1 MNLRTESYI
10 GRRLIKNYRN
20 GQRIKNEDYTKET
33 SIDGMLERSSDGEC
47 SVDDILQISE
57 KENGYWKIEQQMDV
71 ETLAGVVAQAIG
83 QPVEDVLKYLT
94 MPRIDKYTDKQT
106 RARKKIATAICN
118 HKQQL
123 LNALTFYGYDEWI

>member
-33 SIDGMLERSSDGEC
+33 SIDGMLERSADGEC

-57 KENGYWKIEQQMDV
+57 KENGY
-71 ETLAGVVAQAIG
+71 
-83 QPVEDVLKYLT
+83 
-94 MPRIDKYTDKQT
+94 
-106 RARKKIATAICN
+106 
-118 HKQQL
+118 
-123 LNALTFYGYDEWI
+123 